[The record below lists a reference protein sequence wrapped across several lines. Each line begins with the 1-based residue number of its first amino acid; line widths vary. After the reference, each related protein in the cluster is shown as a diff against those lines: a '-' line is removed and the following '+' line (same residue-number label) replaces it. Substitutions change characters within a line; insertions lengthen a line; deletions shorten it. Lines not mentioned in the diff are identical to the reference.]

1 MDPEEVVVLP
11 PSLKKYIKFVV
22 LRDPVSL
29 VKHSYPISG
38 VQPTEGAWQLLNTLE
53 QNVQRRHRKS
63 VFSWLCDSV
72 IREHRCCLG
81 YDCPNVHVNDQG
93 FTTRRLW
100 DKTYAGRSPRLNPFF
115 REKNDKEGKPSHK
128 PYASV
133 VAAKCYANWLAAVGL
148 PNVLR
153 LRETRMRL
161 QHSAYS
167 HSTRGTTVQE

>member
-1 MDPEEVVVLP
+1 MNPAEEVVVLP
-11 PSLKKYIKFVV
+11 PTLKRYIRFVV

-29 VKHSYPISG
+29 LKHSYPISG
-38 VQPTEGAWQLLNTLE
+38 VLSTEGAWHLLNRLE

-72 IREHRCCLG
+72 IREHRCYLG
-81 YDCPNVHVNDQG
+81 YDCPNVHVTDQG

-100 DKTYAGRSPRLNPFF
+100 DKTETRLNPFSAAL
-115 REKNDKEGKPSHK
+115 RGGPKKTDNEECTSHK

-133 VAAKCYANWLAAVGL
+133 VAATCYANWLPAVGL
-148 PNVLR
+148 PNILR

-161 QHSAYS
+161 QSQ
-167 HSTRGTTVQE
+167 STRGTTVQ

>member
-1 MDPEEVVVLP
+1 MDPAEEIVVLP
-11 PSLKKYIKFVV
+11 PTLKRYIKFVV

-128 PYASV
+128 
-133 VAAKCYANWLAAVGL
+133 CYANWLAAVGL